1 MAAKPGLTLQEL
13 EQRALN
19 AATLAEAQAI
29 AQHAD
34 QLRRRSGL
42 GGERLRGVLSPIFRN

>member
-1 MAAKPGLTLQEL
+1 MAAKLGPTPQEL

-19 AATLAEAQAI
+19 AASLAEAQAI

-34 QLRRRSGL
+34 QLRRRSGS
-42 GGERLRGVLSPIFRN
+42 GGERLRGILSPIFRN